1 MKKCNPKLEGLADIL
16 RAGLIALA
24 LFMDMELRSW
34 DNYSNWF
41 ASFQPYTLGVSA
53 AAAVAFIALRWGRKH
68 LSAPSRG
75 MRIAALFLGAWQVA
89 AVSVANT
96 GDVNQPFLTSGQ
108 MMKTVVLAL
117 GMACLFTLLF
127 RLLEAGLDGRLDIG
141 AAGDSRLLRLYRSH
155 TLAFCAAV
163 VLLCWLP
170 RLAISYPCGM
180 NSDAIDQTRQV
191 MGLVPLN
198 NHHPILG
205 TLLIGAAISL
215 GRMFSSVNAGL
226 FLYILIQALF
236 GVMVIGY
243 SQKIMRRLCV
253 SRWLRALA
261 LGVCALAPVYSC
273 NISVIIKDVPY
284 TYATLLFL
292 CELARGWLMEEEG
305 YVRCAGC
312 VVRIALAGFI
322 LMRFRNN
329 GVFILVPTALFAVMR
344 ARKSGGRVPPVRT
357 ALVMLIP
364 FVLSAAFGMGTD
376 KLMEVQPAKVQEALS
391 LPMQQTARFVKEHG
405 DEIPQ
410 DERDAIAGVLDYE
423 NLARLYD
430 PMISDPVKA
439 TWCAD
444 ADKEAIVRYMGVWMR
459 QFLRDPVCYVKATFI
474 QNALLFDP
482 QTFNLALFTGDD
494 LTDELKQL
502 LNAGMPENIERLSEK
517 EDHLRTF
524 FFSLPTVVQLN
535 TVGFYAIILV
545 GTCMISIKRR
555 AKGMDMIL
563 TPQIMTI
570 AVMIAGPCI
579 QNQDRYGFP
588 IVYLM
593 PLALGCL
600 SYALKKKNDSQE

>member
-1 MKKCNPKLEGLADIL
+1 MKKRDAMLERLADFL
-16 RAGLIALA
+16 RSGWIALA

-34 DNYSNWF
+34 NNYSNWF
-41 ASFQPYTLGVSA
+41 ASFQPYTFGVSA
-53 AAAVAFIALRWGRKH
+53 VAALAFIVLRWGRKH
-68 LSAPSRG
+68 LSAPSPG
-75 MRIAALFLGAWQVA
+75 MRIAALLLGAWQVA
-89 AVSVANT
+89 AVSVAHT
-96 GDVNQPFLTSGQ
+96 GDVNQPFLTGGQ
-108 MMKTVVLAL
+108 TLKAVVLAM
-117 GMACLFTLLF
+117 GMACLFTLMF
-127 RLLEAGLDGRLDIG
+127 RLLEAGLDGRLDMG
-141 AAGDSRLLRLYRSH
+141 AAGEGRLIRLYRAH
-155 TLAFCAAV
+155 TTAFCAAV

-170 RLAISYPCGM
+170 RLALSYPCGM

-191 MGLVPLN
+191 LGLATLN

-215 GRMFSSVNAGL
+215 GCMFGSVNAGL
-226 FLYILIQALF
+226 FLYVLIQALF
-236 GVMVIGY
+236 GAMVIGY
-243 SQKIMRRLCV
+243 SQKIIRRLCAP
-253 SRWLRALA
+253 RWLRALA

-284 TYATLLFL
+284 TYAALLFL
-292 CELARGWLMEEEG
+292 CELARGWLLEEEG
-305 YVRCAGC
+305 YVRRAGC
-312 VVRIALAGFI
+312 VVRVALAGFI

-329 GVFILVPTALFAVMR
+329 GVFILAPAALLAVMR

-391 LPMQQTARFVKEHG
+391 LPIQQTARFVKEHG

-423 NLARLYD
+423 NLAQLYD

-439 TWCAD
+439 TWRAD
-444 ADKEAIVRYMGVWMR
+444 ADKEAIARYMGVWMK

-482 QTFNLALFTGDD
+482 QTFNLALFTGDS

-517 EDHLRTF
+517 EDQLRTF
-524 FFSLPTVVQLN
+524 LFGLPMAVQLN

-545 GTCMISIKRR
+545 GACMISLKRR
-555 AKGMDMIL
+555 AKGMGIIL

-588 IVYLM
+588 IIYLM

-600 SYALKKKNDSQE
+600 AYAMKKECSEN